1 MLTQKPAPGDAPGA
15 GSAPGAAGAP
25 ADLAS
30 LTCLF
35 EGRYVPLGEAKVSIM
50 THAFMYGTGV
60 FEGVRAYWNED
71 QGQLYALK
79 LREHMERI
87 RNSAKIL
94 LMADVPSVDQL
105 ASEAIEVL
113 RRNAFREDAYVRPSF
128 YKSTQAIGV
137 KLHGLEHR
145 YYIIALPFGD
155 YVDTTVGVRIGTV
168 SWRRT
173 ADAAIPSRAKIVGS
187 YVNPAFSKTEA
198 MLNGYDEALVLTE
211 DGHISEGSAEN
222 IFVLRDGVLAT
233 PPVTDDILEGITR
246 AGIMEICAELG
257 IRVVERTIDRS
268 EIYVADEAFLCGT
281 GAQISPVIEVDR
293 RPVGSGAVGPV
304 TKRIKDHYF
313 DIVRGRVPAYA
324 HWVTPVYPA

>member
-1 MLTQKPAPGDAPGA
+1 MLSQTPAPGAA
-15 GSAPGAAGAP
+15 ARAAGAP
-25 ADLAS
+25 ADPAS
-30 LTCLF
+30 LICLF

-50 THAFMYGTGV
+50 THAFLYGTGV
-60 FEGVRAYWNED
+60 FEGIRAYWNAE

-87 RNSAKIL
+87 RHSAKIL
-94 LMADVPSVDQL
+94 LMPDLPPVDQL
-105 ASEAIEVL
+105 VNEALEVL
-113 RRNAFREDAYVRPSF
+113 RRNGFREDAYVRPSF

-145 YYIIALPFGD
+145 YYIVALPFGD
-155 YVDTTVGVRIGTV
+155 YVDTTVGVRIATV

-173 ADAAIPSRAKIVGS
+173 ADPAIPSRAKIVGS
-187 YVNPAFSKTEA
+187 YVNPAFSKSEA
-198 MLNGYDEALVLTE
+198 MLNGYDEALVLTD

-246 AGIMEICAELG
+246 AGIIEICRELG
-257 IRVVERTIDRS
+257 IPVVERTIDRS
-268 EIYVADEAFLCGT
+268 EIYVADEAFFCGT
-281 GAQISPVIEVDR
+281 GAQISPIIEVDR
-293 RPVGSGAVGPV
+293 RPVGGGSVGPV

-324 HWVTPVYPA
+324 HWVTPVHQG

>member
-1 MLTQKPAPGDAPGA
+1 MLSQQPAPAA
-15 GSAPGAAGAP
+15 AARAAGAP
-25 ADLAS
+25 ADPAS
-30 LTCLF
+30 LICLF
-35 EGRYVPLGEAKVSIM
+35 EGRYVPLAEAKVSIM
-50 THAFMYGTGV
+50 THAFLYGTGV
-60 FEGVRAYWNED
+60 FEGIRAYWNEE

-94 LMADVPSVDQL
+94 LMPDLPSVDQL
-105 ASEAIEVL
+105 VNEALEVL
-113 RRNAFREDAYVRPSF
+113 RRNGFREDAYVRPSF

-145 YYIIALPFGD
+145 YYIVALPFGD
-155 YVDTTVGVRIGTV
+155 YVDTTVGVRIATV

-173 ADAAIPSRAKIVGS
+173 ADPAIPSRAKIVGS
-187 YVNPAFSKTEA
+187 YVNPAFSKSEA

-211 DGHISEGSAEN
+211 GGHISEGSAEN

-246 AGIMEICAELG
+246 AGIIEICGELG
-257 IRVVERTIDRS
+257 IPVVERTIDRS
-268 EIYVADEAFLCGT
+268 EIYVADEAFFCGT
-281 GAQISPVIEVDR
+281 GAQISPIIEVDR
-293 RPVGSGAVGPV
+293 RPVGGGSVGPI
-304 TKRIKDHYF
+304 TKQIKDRYF

-324 HWVTPVYPA
+324 HWVTPVHPA

>member
-1 MLTQKPAPGDAPGA
+1 MLTQKPAAGDAA
-15 GSAPGAAGAP
+15 RAAGAP
-25 ADLAS
+25 ADPAS
-30 LTCLF
+30 LICLF

-50 THAFMYGTGV
+50 THAFLYGTGV
-60 FEGVRAYWNED
+60 FEGIRAYWNEE

-94 LMADVPSVDQL
+94 LMSDIPSVDQL
-105 ASEAIEVL
+105 TNEALEVL
-113 RRNAFREDAYVRPSF
+113 RRNDFREDAYVRPSF

-155 YVDTTVGVRIGTV
+155 YVDTTVGVRIATV

-173 ADAAIPSRAKIVGS
+173 ADPAIPSRAKITGS
-187 YVNPAFSKTEA
+187 YVNPAFSKSEA

-257 IRVVERTIDRS
+257 IPVVERTIDRS
-268 EIYVADEAFLCGT
+268 EIYVADEAFFCGT
-281 GAQISPVIEVDR
+281 GAQISPIIEVDR
-293 RPVGSGAVGPV
+293 RPVGEGSVGPV
-304 TKRIKDHYF
+304 TRRIKDRYF

-324 HWVTPVYPA
+324 HWVTPVHPG